1 MSPTFFR
8 SSGNTTTVK
17 GHALW
22 SWQKVRKVTP
32 LLPSATCSTVPL
44 THWVV
49 PTCLLASAK
58 ETQSCL
64 EVFRAEQTPL
74 IARTVAREEVR
85 TRKRIMTEAAECVLR
100 FIVGV
105 EDRPYAKQEEISAG
119 GFPKREHLMGR
130 RFWRT

>member
-32 LLPSATCSTVPL
+32 LLPSSTCSTVPL

-49 PTCLLASAK
+49 PTCLLASAN

-64 EVFRAEQTPL
+64 EVL
-74 IARTVAREEVR
+74 LARSEEY
-85 TRKRIMTEAAECVLR
+85 TSEL
-100 FIVGV
+100 
-105 EDRPYAKQEEISAG
+105 QS
-119 GFPKREHLMGR
+119 HLNLVCR
-130 RFWRT
+130 LLLEKKKKKKYYNYI